1 MNVNVKFEY
10 IEKYLPTP
18 RCRKYRT
25 REVKG
30 TCTVT
35 VREAPIGKLVP
46 AFGVEQYIWG
56 EVPSIENDVIF
67 SNEGSLWKLSRAN
80 RYYADKSWYDL
91 APCTSEFLA
100 RHLEPN
106 RYEIHDFNTD
116 TERIKAYIQSQAD
129 RFLICDG
136 KLYEE
141 TTEPR
146 LKGECD
152 MFIVIKSEHYDCTNL
167 ICKKDTL
174 EEAAA
179 AVRESIA
186 QRINK
191 NYHTGLTGADI
202 THENEERY
210 RFSFDFDENCPADN
224 SEPRVHATYDFWKG
238 DDEESVEWAVFEVT
252 TDKPFFLLS
261 YEEYESIEL
270 TGFYGSFDEAFEEMK
285 ELIAESVNDVFDE
298 DATADDVEDM
308 EDYNVFVH
316 SNKDSKDSG
325 APLAFASFCDDYPNR
340 EWTVFHI

>member
-1 MNVNVKFEY
+1 MSKNILFRGQTRKKGEKVTMSGTPIPSNWVFGGIFPQNNGGDFAIIYQQDPEIQKFPVYAETVCQYTGKNDKYGGKIFENDIITYVANINASDVPCKGNVFYSEALAAY
-10 IEKYLPTP
+10 M
-18 RCRKYRT
+18 
-25 REVKG
+25 
-30 TCTVT
+30 VT
-35 VREAPIGKLVP
+35 V
-46 AFGVEQYIWG
+46 
-56 EVPSIENDVIF
+56 
-67 SNEGSLWKLSRAN
+67 
-80 RYYADKSWYDL
+80 
-91 APCTSEFLA
+91 
-100 RHLEPN
+100 
-106 RYEIHDFNTD
+106 
-116 TERIKAYIQSQAD
+116 KAKA
-129 RFLICDG
+129 
-136 KLYEE
+136 
-141 TTEPR
+141 
-146 LKGECD
+146 KGECD

-270 TGFYGSFDEAFEEMK
+270 TGFYDSFDEAFEEMK

-340 EWTVFHI
+340 EWTIFHI

>member
-1 MNVNVKFEY
+1 
-10 IEKYLPTP
+10 
-18 RCRKYRT
+18 
-25 REVKG
+25 
-30 TCTVT
+30 
-35 VREAPIGKLVP
+35 
-46 AFGVEQYIWG
+46 
-56 EVPSIENDVIF
+56 
-67 SNEGSLWKLSRAN
+67 
-80 RYYADKSWYDL
+80 
-91 APCTSEFLA
+91 
-100 RHLEPN
+100 
-106 RYEIHDFNTD
+106 
-116 TERIKAYIQSQAD
+116 
-129 RFLICDG
+129 
-136 KLYEE
+136 
-141 TTEPR
+141 
-146 LKGECD
+146 

-202 THENEERY
+202 TH
-210 RFSFDFDENCPADN
+210 DADN

-270 TGFYGSFDEAFEEMK
+270 TGFYDSFDEAFEEMK

-340 EWTVFHI
+340 EWTIFHI